1 MPTKGGGQKR
11 KMVILHITKFLRAK
25 TVSGV
30 IVNHSLACLTVDTWL
45 VGTSP

>member
-11 KMVILHITKFLRAK
+11 KVVVSHIMKFLHAK
-25 TVSGV
+25 TVSSV
-30 IVNHSLACLTVDTWL
+30 VVNHPLACLTVDTWL